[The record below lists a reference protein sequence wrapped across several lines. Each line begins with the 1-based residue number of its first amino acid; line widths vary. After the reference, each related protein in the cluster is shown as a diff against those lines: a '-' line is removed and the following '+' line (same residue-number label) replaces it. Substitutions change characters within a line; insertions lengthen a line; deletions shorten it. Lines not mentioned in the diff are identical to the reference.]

1 LIDTSYSFF
10 SMTVRF
16 PPHTGHTWA
25 CVLPLPPHFEQG
37 CYICMTIMPML
48 TFCITTPEP
57 LQTGHVFCYPSLA
70 PEPRHALQYTFLLML
85 KFCSTPL
92 YRSWRL
98 TWMVTLFEGPFCRLS
113 PSLSYRSTSSSPPAS

>member
-1 LIDTSYSFF
+1 
-10 SMTVRF
+10 
-16 PPHTGHTWA
+16 
-25 CVLPLPPHFEQG
+25 
-37 CYICMTIMPML
+37 
-48 TFCITTPEP
+48 
-57 LQTGHVFCYPSLA
+57 
-70 PEPRHALQYTFLLML
+70 LLML